1 MRVLLIT
8 GFALDK
14 RAFSLMDLPE
24 GYEALDLI
32 PVRKGE
38 TLRDYAGRMAGEIGL
53 KPGDIIGGVSLGGM
67 IALEMSR
74 IVDVRGTLIIASA
87 THPRHIRKRFKM
99 WSPIA
104 PWVPDSLV
112 RLIFKS
118 IPKVLAF
125 QNMLGAKE
133 QALLVDIMGNFP
145 PALLKAFPM
154 MMMRWRGC
162 RPPARFR
169 HLHSTGDWLIKP
181 AGDPQTLTLIP
192 GRNHLITVS
201 HPREV
206 REWLLRTVREFSAS

>member
-38 TLRDYAGRMAGEIGL
+38 SLRDYARRMAGEIGL
-53 KPGDIIGGVSLGGM
+53 AAGDIIGGVSLGGM

-74 IVDVRGTLIIASA
+74 IVDVRGTVIIAST
-87 THPRHIRKRFKM
+87 THPRHIRRRFKM

-104 PWVPDSLV
+104 PLVPDAVV
-112 RLIFKS
+112 RFIFKS
-118 IPKVLAF
+118 IPRVLAL
-125 QNMLGAKE
+125 QNMLGPKE
-133 QALLVDIMGNFP
+133 QALLADIMGKFP
-145 PALLKAFPM
+145 PSMLKAFPM
-154 MMMRWRGC
+154 MMMRWKGC

-169 HLHSTGDWLIKP
+169 HLHSTGDWLIRP
-181 AGDPQTLTLIP
+181 AGDPQTLTLIE

-206 REWLLRTVREFSAS
+206 REWLLRAVREFTAS